1 MSNGRSEDTEV
12 DFKEISL
19 DQAIE
24 TPHCEQVDPNLNQN
38 LGVTEI
44 NEFIEGHRSNLNPN
58 SYESDHTWQS
68 GRCEPE
74 SSNSESTQL
83 QSNLDS
89 LISERVIQR
98 LDYGYNNVDEIEES
112 RSPENTSSYLGG
124 SNFDNSVNYS
134 TKFEKTVANGLKNSD
149 NTEDEPRTGEPAP
162 PPFKHIPIRDPLE
175 TSIIHREA
183 LRLMTVESDE
193 QLSESSVS
201 SGDDKE
207 DLLSEGPPE
216 YNLSDQQSGD
226 RLSEPAQDLAFSDT
240 DLSPKTDLKVKHRKK
255 HKSTSKPFES
265 IFQKSATCKSGK
277 TPKSKTTTAPTSPG
291 AKENIVVTTSTS
303 SMSSMKKKD
312 KSPSWT
318 NYEIPSKPGRKGPT
332 LGVFYDSVKSPKTY
346 QRAESGKDQKCIVLQ
361 TPDSL
366 ERYLHPF
373 QVVSNYYQNTNYI
386 KYYNTNVGDDDGL
399 MNNYYF
405 INMMTQR
412 KSLLPYYV
420 TKTIFGNVPG
430 MGRVLVCG
438 TQCGKIIF
446 YSFFTLDELLVLDT
460 RTVYDKYLSRDNSI
474 DSESGCDMNKAIDS
488 TLFEVNCLSLISTF
502 HNYSSL
508 LAIGNHLG
516 HLLLYQIPKL
526 HLIKVIYPVNL
537 GTSASFTPNS
547 SINTVSS
554 AQSHNS
560 LSSQD
565 SISTDTDE
573 VLIDELELLKI
584 RRYKDHTSVNR
595 VENGMASDDE
605 DVVFISCL
613 GNCAS
618 TGDLW
623 VGYGNGNFAIYSRN
637 FKLKYFYNSN
647 RLSEGSAS
655 NIILDQSVYS
665 VNAFEFCNHEQIV
678 LVLYGNVKVD
688 IFTFEGVFLS
698 TISATRLTNNATPI
712 STIHVSNTRSNSS
725 ILYMGLMDGSLLMKR
740 IVYTTSASNNGTSPS
755 KDTKGGGNDE
765 DHGLGQ
771 LLSNNIEFILLYNLS
786 YKIDGELNFGAP
798 VTSICPVPSQHLV
811 LLGNASGGLSVIS
824 NLDV

>member
-1 MSNGRSEDTEV
+1 MLNGRSEDTEV
-12 DFKEISL
+12 DLMEVRL
-19 DQAIE
+19 DQPID
-24 TPHCEQVDPNLNQN
+24 TPHSEQVDPNLNQN

-44 NEFIEGHRSNLNPN
+44 NELLEGHRNNMNPH
-58 SYESDHTWQS
+58 SYESEHTWPS

-74 SSNSESTQL
+74 RSNPESTQL
-83 QSNLDS
+83 QSNSDS
-89 LISERVIQR
+89 PISERVVQK

-112 RSPENTSSYLGG
+112 RSSDNTSSYLGG
-124 SNFDNSVNYS
+124 QNFNNFVNYYANV
-134 TKFEKTVANGLKNSD
+134 EKTDENGLKNSD
-149 NTEDEPRTGEPAP
+149 NTENESRKFESAP
-162 PPFKHIPIRDPLE
+162 SRFGHIPIRDQFE
-175 TSIIHREA
+175 IDKIHKEA
-183 LRLMTVESDE
+183 LRLMTVESDD

-201 SGDDKE
+201 KGDE
-207 DLLSEGPPE
+207 PPE

-226 RLSEPAQDLAFSDT
+226 RLSESPQDLEHLDI
-240 DLSPKTDLKVKHRKK
+240 DLSRKTELKVKHRKK
-255 HKSTSKPFES
+255 IKSRSKPFES
-265 IFQKSATCKSGK
+265 IFQKSSTGKSGK
-277 TPKSKTTTAPTSPG
+277 SPKSKVTTSPTSSG

-303 SMSSMKKKD
+303 SMSSTKKKE

-332 LGVFYDSVKSPKTY
+332 LGVFYDSVKSSKTY
-346 QRAESGKDQKCIVLQ
+346 QKAESGKDQKCIVLQ

-386 KYYNTNVGDDDGL
+386 KYYNKNVGDGDAL
-399 MNNYYF
+399 MNNYYY

-474 DSESGCDMNKAIDS
+474 DSESGYDMNKAIDS
-488 TLFEVNCLSLISTF
+488 TLFEVNCLSFISTF

-526 HLIKVIYPVNL
+526 QLIKVLYPVNL
-537 GTSASFTPNS
+537 STTASFTPNS

-554 AQSHNS
+554 AESNNS
-560 LSSQD
+560 LTSQD
-565 SISTDTDE
+565 SISSDTDE
-573 VLIDELELLKI
+573 VLLDELELLKI
-584 RRYKDHTSVNR
+584 RRYKNNISMNR
-595 VENGMASDDE
+595 VEKRVASDDD

-613 GNCAS
+613 GNCTI

-623 VGYGNGNFAIYSRN
+623 VGYGNGNFAIYSRK

-647 RLSEGSAS
+647 RLSEGNAS

-688 IFTFEGVFLS
+688 IFNFEGVFLS

-712 STIHVSNTRSNSS
+712 STIHVSNTRTNSS
-725 ILYMGLMDGSLLMKR
+725 ILYMGLMDGSLLVKQ
-740 IVYTTSASNNGTSPS
+740 IVYTTSAANNGTSPS
-755 KDTKGGGNDE
+755 KDVTGGGHDRDN
-765 DHGLGQ
+765 GLVQ